1 MIFEG
6 KKIILLFLKNLY
18 RRKIFNW
25 FVTFKGECYGMNGAS
40 GSIFFS
46 FWHYFLSKFFRR
58 YRGSFKKLFL

>member
-6 KKIILLFLKNLY
+6 KKIILFFLKNLY

-40 GSIFFS
+40 GSIFFLV
-46 FWHYFLSKFFRR
+46 FGIIF
-58 YRGSFKKLFL
+58 